1 MDALVAQGAPADLV
15 AKFSR
20 PVPALV
26 ICELLGVPVD
36 DRPAF
41 QQAVDKSF
49 DFTIDDDERAQANA
63 SINTYMG
70 ELVDEA
76 YRRPGED
83 ILGSLVPTHG
93 DRVTKKKLIAIGAT
107 LLQAGH
113 ETTSDMIAS
122 SVLTLLM
129 HPAQLTLFRSE
140 PGIVANAVEEL
151 LRYLAVVQI
160 SPPRR
165 ATRDTVVGGQHIAA
179 GDLLLAA
186 LPAANHDPASFDTP
200 DRLDLTRKPTGHVAF
215 GYESTT
221 ASAHPWPGSSWRPH
235 FPPSSTDYPASR

>member
-1 MDALVAQGAPADLV
+1 M
-15 AKFSR
+15 
-20 PVPALV
+20 
-26 ICELLGVPVD
+26 
-36 DRPAF
+36 
-41 QQAVDKSF
+41 DKSF

-215 GYESTT
+215 GYGIHHCLGAPVARLELAT
-221 ASAHPWPGSSWRPH
+221 ALPALFDRLPGIALVVPPEAIEYKAGTVVHGVRSFPISWAKGRSARPRVSAQSPG
-235 FPPSSTDYPASR
+235 